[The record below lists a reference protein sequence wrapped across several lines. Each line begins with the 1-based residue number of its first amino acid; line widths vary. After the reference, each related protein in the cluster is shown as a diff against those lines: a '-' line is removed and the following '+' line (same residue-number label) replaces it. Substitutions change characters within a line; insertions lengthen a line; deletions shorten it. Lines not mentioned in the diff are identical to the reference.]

1 MTVRAARSFPSA
13 LSRRHLLLTGS
24 AAIGAG
30 TLFGAG
36 RVGAAQSS
44 SSARSFDVR
53 AAGATGQRADNATH
67 AFQSAID
74 ACTAAGGGIV
84 RVPPG
89 AYTVGMIQLKD
100 NVPLDLDA
108 GATLFLSQDHAQ
120 FLRGRRAMVF
130 AEDASN
136 NVSDFAIDGFAG
148 RQGLLWRQTPP
159 PSRWTAPPRA
169 RSRAPG
175 APRAAGGWSTSRA
188 MRRARSGSETAAWRR
203 VAQS

>member
-1 MTVRAARSFPSA
+1 M
-13 LSRRHLLLTGS
+13 TGS

-74 ACTAAGGGIV
+74 ASHGRRRQV

-136 NVSDFAIDGFAG
+136 NVSDFAIDGLAG

-169 RSRAPG
+169 RSHERPG
-175 APRAAGGWSTSRA
+175 HRGRRRLVDVPA

>member
-1 MTVRAARSFPSA
+1 
-13 LSRRHLLLTGS
+13 LTGS

-44 SSARSFDVR
+44 SSARPFDVR

-89 AYTVGMIQLKD
+89 AYTV
-100 NVPLDLDA
+100 
-108 GATLFLSQDHAQ
+108 
-120 FLRGRRAMVF
+120 
-130 AEDASN
+130 
-136 NVSDFAIDGFAG
+136 VSDFAIDGFAG
-148 RQGLLWRQTPP
+148 RQGLLWRQTVKV
-159 PSRWTAPPRA
+159 S
-169 RSRAPG
+169 
-175 APRAAGGWSTSRA
+175 
-188 MRRARSGSETAAWRR
+188 
-203 VAQS
+203 